1 MNGSMHSDY
10 DVSNSSS
17 SVSLNINQDDSISNS
32 SYNLNEKSSIL
43 HLGLAGKGMHIGH
56 LNIQGLSSKIDE
68 LKLMLTSK
76 HNSVHVLGLSES
88 KLKDYHHDNLFYIDG
103 YQKPIRKD
111 RLTGGGGIIV
121 YVKEGIVFKRR
132 TDLETDELECVWVE
146 ICPKN
151 SRPFLLCFMYRHPN
165 STVAWNESF
174 ENCIDK
180 SMEEEKELYILG
192 DFNRDL
198 LNSNIKRNW
207 VEFITQFGL
216 SQMVTQATRVTPRSS
231 TLIDHIYCNIQE
243 NCSNVSVPNLGISDH
258 FPIFFTRKINSCK
271 PKSKHYSISYRSF
284 KNFNEENFKNDL
296 RLIPWDIVK
305 MFDDPNDALDTW
317 SRLFLDVVNKHIPIK
332 QHRVKHKTQPQWLT
346 PEIIEAIKNRDRF
359 KAIGNDAEFKVW
371 RNKVTCLIRKS
382 KKSRYEAF
390 LEDESNP
397 NNIWKLFKEVGA
409 SKKSSTKPDVQ
420 ISVDNILL
428 ENADDVSN
436 AFNNFFV
443 QVAENIKEP
452 TVPSRH
458 EKLKEFC
465 LSKIPRD
472 IQFNIPLL
480 NTNKVVDFLKSIDT
494 TKATGTDNIGPRLLK
509 IAAAE
514 IADSVTFICN
524 CSIQQSLFPE
534 NWKDAKVTPLHKNG
548 PCNDMNNYR
557 PISVLPVLS
566 KILEKH
572 VHCSLMTYLSEYA
585 LLHSTQSGFRSAHSC
600 ETALVSMIDNWLHSL
615 DNGQLVGA
623 VLVDF
628 RKAFDLVDHKI
639 LLQKLKIYNLSEDA
653 LAWFSSYLL
662 DRTQRVSVNNNLS
675 EHRSV
680 LYGVPQGS
688 ILGPLLFLMFIN
700 DLPLFT
706 YDVNTDMYADD
717 TTLFDINVSKDV
729 IQANLQKAL
738 EQLDIWCKHN
748 GMLIN
753 SSKTKVMLI
762 TTSQKR
768 SKLTDD
774 TLNLLYKDA
783 SLQMIT
789 YDKVLGVY
797 VDNNLT
803 WTFHVNTLTKKISS
817 YLWLLSRI
825 KEYLSIEK
833 RVKFYKAYIQ
843 PHLDFCNII
852 WGNTSQKNLF
862 RLYKLQKRACRII
875 LNFNVDNVSDS
886 LNELKILTIYERI
899 FLRKAKFMFKAFTQ
913 EAPLYIQNM
922 FEHTQINDESRILR
936 SSSDNNFVIP
946 RPNKELFKRSMS
958 YSGAVIWNILPENIK
973 LSNNVTTFHA
983 RCIKWM
989 KT

>member
-1 MNGSMHSDY
+1 MSAQNINIMNGSMHSDY

-390 LEDESNP
+390 LEDENNP

-420 ISVDNILL
+420 IS
-428 ENADDVSN
+428 
-436 AFNNFFV
+436 
-443 QVAENIKEP
+443 
-452 TVPSRH
+452 
-458 EKLKEFC
+458 
-465 LSKIPRD
+465 
-472 IQFNIPLL
+472 
-480 NTNKVVDFLKSIDT
+480 
-494 TKATGTDNIGPRLLK
+494 
-509 IAAAE
+509 
-514 IADSVTFICN
+514 
-524 CSIQQSLFPE
+524 
-534 NWKDAKVTPLHKNG
+534 
-548 PCNDMNNYR
+548 
-557 PISVLPVLS
+557 
-566 KILEKH
+566 
-572 VHCSLMTYLSEYA
+572 
-585 LLHSTQSGFRSAHSC
+585 
-600 ETALVSMIDNWLHSL
+600 
-615 DNGQLVGA
+615 
-623 VLVDF
+623 
-628 RKAFDLVDHKI
+628 
-639 LLQKLKIYNLSEDA
+639 
-653 LAWFSSYLL
+653 
-662 DRTQRVSVNNNLS
+662 
-675 EHRSV
+675 
-680 LYGVPQGS
+680 
-688 ILGPLLFLMFIN
+688 
-700 DLPLFT
+700 
-706 YDVNTDMYADD
+706 
-717 TTLFDINVSKDV
+717 
-729 IQANLQKAL
+729 
-738 EQLDIWCKHN
+738 
-748 GMLIN
+748 
-753 SSKTKVMLI
+753 
-762 TTSQKR
+762 
-768 SKLTDD
+768 
-774 TLNLLYKDA
+774 
-783 SLQMIT
+783 
-789 YDKVLGVY
+789 
-797 VDNNLT
+797 
-803 WTFHVNTLTKKISS
+803 
-817 YLWLLSRI
+817 
-825 KEYLSIEK
+825 
-833 RVKFYKAYIQ
+833 
-843 PHLDFCNII
+843 
-852 WGNTSQKNLF
+852 
-862 RLYKLQKRACRII
+862 
-875 LNFNVDNVSDS
+875 
-886 LNELKILTIYERI
+886 
-899 FLRKAKFMFKAFTQ
+899 
-913 EAPLYIQNM
+913 
-922 FEHTQINDESRILR
+922 
-936 SSSDNNFVIP
+936 
-946 RPNKELFKRSMS
+946 
-958 YSGAVIWNILPENIK
+958 
-973 LSNNVTTFHA
+973 
-983 RCIKWM
+983 
-989 KT
+989 